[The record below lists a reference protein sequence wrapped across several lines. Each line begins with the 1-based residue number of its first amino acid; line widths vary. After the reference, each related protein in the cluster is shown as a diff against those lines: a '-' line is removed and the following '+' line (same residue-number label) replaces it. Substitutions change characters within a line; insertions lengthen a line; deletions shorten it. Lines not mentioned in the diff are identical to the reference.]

1 MANKFLAALFGG
13 TKQDKD
19 IKRLK
24 PIVEKVNSLSTW
36 AEGLSHEDILNQ
48 TQEWK
53 EEIQSGQ
60 KKLDDI
66 LPWAF
71 AVAREA
77 SARVLGER
85 HYDVQ
90 IMGAIVLHEGSIL
103 ELKTGEGKTLTCVPA
118 AYLILNCK

>member
-24 PIVEKVNSLSTW
+24 PIVEKVNSLSSW
-36 AEGLSHEDILNQ
+36 AEKL
-48 TQEWK
+48 TQEEMINLTNTWK
-53 EEIQSGQ
+53 SEVQSN
-60 KKLDDI
+60 KKTLDEL
-66 LPWAF
+66 LPEAF
-71 AVAREA
+71 AIAREA
-77 SARVLGER
+77 SFRVLGER

-90 IMGAIVLHEGSIL
+90 IMGAIVLHQGSIL

-118 AYLILNCK
+118 AY